1 MNTNA
6 SEYLVIR
13 IRDIY
18 RYHEYF
24 GPMVSCAK
32 DRHADAQRLYGRPG
46 YTVQVVAWS
55 KAGAFRQKLAAEN
68 NQHH

>member
-1 MNTNA
+1 MNTNP

-13 IRDIY
+13 IRDVY

-32 DRHADAQRLYGRPG
+32 DRQADAQRLYGRPG
-46 YTVQVVAWS
+46 YTVKVISW
-55 KAGAFRQKLAAEN
+55 RQANAYQKKLAAEN
-68 NQHH
+68 KSA